1 MSTDPYKV
9 SPGDLITASLFNG
22 LQNKVKEDTAG
33 QITEAIKGITKV
45 AQAGD
50 AEKLGGKSPAE
61 LEKKLIDRALEEIQR
76 RSGYAMIFKRLEVN
90 KPKVVNHD
98 LKTFPLVDAY
108 QLDYFEVV
116 CADGD
121 EKEDKFVNFY
131 LYHSDEGEQKRVG
144 DPKKKITIESS
155 KDDEFVFKIRF
166 DRMLDRLGIKY
177 TPSQSI
183 ADVVTE
189 FWETLF
195 KRPNDR
201 FDPDQYC
208 NSPWFEKCCGDNRA
222 MSTLQGRDNLD
233 QLFFKMMARK
243 TINFPA
249 PPATA
254 ATESQALYPNNL
266 EVVHLDF
273 ENIGVRLLA
282 KPFYDKTLI
291 ANDANNDTQINQ
303 DELKVMLLL
312 KV

>member
-22 LQNKVKEDTAG
+22 LQDKIKGDTAA
-33 QITEAIKGITKV
+33 QITDAIKGITKV

-50 AEKLGGKSPAE
+50 SEKLGGKSPDE
-61 LEKKLIDRALEEIQR
+61 LEKKLIDRALEEIQK
-76 RSGYAMIFKRLEVN
+76 RSGYKMIFKRLEVD
-90 KPKVVNHD
+90 KPEVVNHD

-121 EKEDKFVNFY
+121 DKENKFVNFY
-131 LYHSDEGEQKRVG
+131 LYHSDESEQKRAG
-144 DPKKKITIESS
+144 DLKKKITIESS

-189 FWETLF
+189 FWEELF
-195 KRPNDR
+195 RKPNDR

-233 QLFFKMMARK
+233 QLFFKMAARK

-249 PPATA
+249 PATA
-254 ATESQALYPNNL
+254 PAESPALYPNNL

-282 KPFYDKTLI
+282 NPVYDKKLVED
-291 ANDANNDTQINQ
+291 DALNDTTFNK